1 MERLESNTMKGLLFK
16 KSLESL
22 MTLLCVA
29 TFVFLLMHLAPGS
42 PFIDDHFMSDEMMT
56 CMRKHYG
63 LDKPFIIQYAL
74 FLKGIVT
81 ANLGPSLS
89 FEGLTVMQI
98 ISQAFPVS
106 LKLGSLSFLF
116 SLTLGFSLSVFIVFS
131 KSFFS
136 KKLSKVLNTT
146 CLAMPSF
153 IAASVLQYVFAMK
166 LNLLPVTGHYSLKH
180 LILPALSLSLIPAGV
195 IARLLKTKLQE
206 VLKEPYTLSAKSKG
220 LPPVRLFV
228 FHLLPGALFPTLS
241 YLGPLAATLLTGS
254 FACEK
259 VFALPG
265 LGSWFVIS
273 LNARD
278 YPLIA
283 GLTLFYTCFV
293 LGFSFIVDL
302 LFAKFD
308 PKVKREVYEK
318 D

>member
-1 MERLESNTMKGLLFK
+1 MKGLFFK
-16 KSLESL
+16 KAFESF

-29 TFVFLLMHLAPGS
+29 SFVFILMHMAPGS
-42 PFIDDHFMSDEMMT
+42 PFVDEHFMSDDALS
-56 CMRKHYG
+56 CLKKHYG
-63 LDKPFIIQYAL
+63 LDKPLIIQYFI
-74 FLKGIVT
+74 FLKGLFT

-89 FEGLTVMQI
+89 FDGLSVSQI
-98 ISQAFPVS
+98 IRQAFPVS
-106 LKLGSLSFLF
+106 LKLGSLSFLM
-116 SLTLGFSLSVFIVFS
+116 SVTLGFSLSIYLVFS
-131 KSFFS
+131 KSGLS
-136 KKLSKVLNTT
+136 KKLSSFLNTS
-146 CLAMPSF
+146 CLALPSF

-180 LILPALSLSLIPAGV
+180 LILPALSLSFIPAGV
-195 IARLLKTKLQE
+195 IARLLKTKLLE

-220 LPPVRLFV
+220 LSTSRLFF

-283 GLTLFYTCFV
+283 GLTIFYTCFV
-293 LGFSFIVDL
+293 LGFSFFVDL

-308 PKVKREVYEK
+308 PKVKKEVYET